1 MKVRIELEMAD
12 LVSSIL
18 QKAQQECE
26 ITSPKKITSFLEGR
40 EIPLTKLSAIVGT
53 K

>member
-1 MKVRIELEMAD
+1 MKVKIELDMAD
-12 LVSSIL
+12 LVSAIL

-26 ITSPKKITSFLEGR
+26 LTSPKKITIFLEGR
-40 EIPLTKLSAIVGT
+40 EIPLTKLSAIVET